1 MSDKRE
7 LALAVALRWDGQGA
21 PRVTAK
27 GSGEIADRIIALARE
42 HAVPLREDRALVGIL
57 SKVDL
62 DQQIPPRLYVAVAEV
77 IAFAYALQGRS
88 PVTRAPT
95 RARERSSQGDGTPA
109 RSNAADAAD

>member
-1 MSDKRE
+1 MGEQRE
-7 LALAVALRWDGQGA
+7 LSLAVALRWDGKGA

-42 HAVPLREDRALVGIL
+42 HAVPMREDRALVGIL

-62 DQQIPPRLYVAVAEV
+62 DQQIPAKLYVAVAEV

-88 PVTRAPT
+88 PLARAA
-95 RARERSSQGDGTPA
+95 ARTGDSPSHGAVTPA

>member
-1 MSDKRE
+1 MSEQRE
-7 LALAVALRWDGQGA
+7 LSLAVALRWDGQGA

-27 GSGEIADRIIALARE
+27 GSGEIADRIIALAHE

-62 DQQIPPRLYVAVAEV
+62 DQQIPARLYVAVAEV

-88 PVTRAPT
+88 PLVRGAARAD
-95 RARERSSQGDGTPA
+95 ARSRHGVATPA

>member
-1 MSDKRE
+1 MRE
-7 LALAVALRWDGQGA
+7 PREISLAVALRWDGQGA

-27 GSGEIADRIIALARE
+27 GSGEVADRIIALARE

-57 SKVDL
+57 GKLDL
-62 DQQIPPRLYVAVAEV
+62 DQQIPAKLYVAVAEV

-88 PVTRAPT
+88 PLARAAV
-95 RARERSSQGDGTPA
+95 RADDKLPHGADVPA